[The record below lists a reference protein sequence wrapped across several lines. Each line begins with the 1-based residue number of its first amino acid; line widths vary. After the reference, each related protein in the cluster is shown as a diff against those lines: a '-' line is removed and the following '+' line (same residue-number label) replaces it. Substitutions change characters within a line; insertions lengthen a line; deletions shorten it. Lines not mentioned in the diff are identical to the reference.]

1 MHFRDDQ
8 LRDMAALMRTYMYE
22 TNYHWQP
29 DITRIAELDAI
40 ARLID
45 AIRDGQPIHV
55 APFQRA
61 SNPLPRHACR

>member
-8 LRDMAALMRTYMYE
+8 LRDMAALMREYMRE
-22 TNYHWQP
+22 TNYRWQP

-40 ARLID
+40 ARMID
-45 AIRDGQPIHV
+45 AIRDGKPIRV

-61 SNPLPRHACR
+61 SSPLPRHDAR